1 MTATNQQIV
10 LASRPDT
17 EAIAANFRLVSTP
30 VPALSDNQ
38 VLVRHHYLSLD
49 PYMRGR
55 MNAGKSYAQP
65 QPIDQVMIGG
75 TAGEVVES
83 RHPGFKAGD
92 KVVGMGGW
100 QQYAVVDA
108 SQPGSLRKVDTAHIP
123 LAAYLGAVGMPG
135 VTAWYGLVKICTPK
149 EGETIVV
156 SAASGAV
163 GGAVGQLA
171 KVRGCRAVGIA
182 GGPDKCRYVV
192 DELGFDACIDYK
204 AHRDPKALYAA
215 LKEATPDGVDGYFEN
230 VGGLMLDTVLARMN
244 AFGRIAL
251 CGMISGYDGQ
261 PIPLT
266 HPQLILQSRLKLEG
280 FIVSEH
286 MGLWPEALKELGTL
300 VATGKLKY
308 HETVAQGIESAPEAF
323 LGLLKGHN
331 FGKQLVKL
339 V

>member
-1 MTATNQQIV
+1 
-10 LASRPDT
+10 
-17 EAIAANFRLVSTP
+17 
-30 VPALSDNQ
+30 
-38 VLVRHHYLSLD
+38 
-49 PYMRGR
+49 
-55 MNAGKSYAQP
+55 
-65 QPIDQVMIGG
+65 
-75 TAGEVVES
+75 
-83 RHPGFKAGD
+83 
-92 KVVGMGGW
+92 
-100 QQYAVVDA
+100 
-108 SQPGSLRKVDTAHIP
+108 
-123 LAAYLGAVGMPG
+123 
-135 VTAWYGLVKICTPK
+135 
-149 EGETIVV
+149 
-156 SAASGAV
+156 
-163 GGAVGQLA
+163 
-171 KVRGCRAVGIA
+171 VRGCRAVGIA

-286 MGLWPEALKELGTL
+286 MNLWPEALKELGTL

-308 HETVAQGIESAPEAF
+308 RETVAQGIESAPEAF